1 MQRDYGKLFAIIWRI
16 IMSSK
21 RVDYY
26 YPETM
31 RSLLL
36 EAPEFRRYLYCKG
49 FLLTT
54 KAFGNKLDEYPFYGH
69 WNEQILKIQNNIYYL
84 YTHCDTKAYIYQS
97 EDCIFFLVGHAYD
110 PFHSIVDENTLLRDM
125 SDSFKVSESAYWE
138 RESDLTGVFI
148 TGFISIKG
156 ITYSTDC
163 CGMQYVCYGVVDE
176 NLYIA
181 SHAKLVGDLC
191 GLEQDDF
198 IKHLVNS
205 RTWHF
210 YGRWLPG
217 DLSPYTELKR
227 LVPNIKGDYFAKD
240 KSLLLT
246 RYYPNRVIKEIRTE
260 KDYQDRIAELGEIM
274 SNSMRL
280 IAEKWND
287 QDISIS
293 VTGGRDSMTTLAC
306 TNGMYEKFSYFSY
319 ISNEPES
326 IDAYAAHEICKNLG
340 LKHSIY
346 IIPEWV
352 EDRRRTDI
360 FAKVL
365 ECNAGCIGKN
375 NANDVRKR
383 LYFIDNPKF
392 DIEVKSWLNE
402 MGRGWYYKK
411 YKKDVFPKYPSASM
425 LRTMHK
431 PYLSPYTIH
440 VTTKIFQKWID
451 TYFSGNVLD
460 KISWVDLF
468 YWEFT
473 WAGNEGIS
481 LNSEHRVS
489 YEIVIPFNNRKY
501 FELMLTLPLKKR
513 KEDRMPIDIIG
524 KMNKAI
530 LDSGIVV
537 KDVNLSDLRTV
548 MVRTYFALFNRLKF

>member
-1 MQRDYGKLFAIIWRI
+1 MN
-16 IMSSK
+16 SK
-21 RVDYY
+21 RVGSYS
-26 YPETM
+26 PETM
-31 RSLLL
+31 HSLLL
-36 EAPEFRRYLYCKG
+36 EVPELRRYLYCKG

-54 KAFGNKLDEYPFYGH
+54 KTFGNRLDGYPFYGY
-69 WNEQILKIQNNIYYL
+69 WNEQTLKMQDSTYYL
-84 YTHCDTKAYIYQS
+84 YTHSDTKVHIYQT
-97 EDCIFFLVGHAYD
+97 EDLLFFLVGHAYD
-110 PFHSIVDENTLLRDM
+110 PFHSIIDEKALLHVM
-125 SDSFKVSESAYWE
+125 SDSYRICENAYWD
-138 RESDLTGVFI
+138 RESDLTGVFF
-148 TGFISIKG
+148 TGFITPKG

-163 CGMQYVCYGVVDE
+163 CGMQYVCYGMVDD
-176 NLYIA
+176 NLYVT

-191 GLEQDDF
+191 NLEQDGF
-198 IKHLVNS
+198 VKHLVNS

-217 DLSPYTELKR
+217 DLSPYKELKR
-227 LVPNIKGDYFAKD
+227 LVPNIKADYSARD
-240 KSLLLT
+240 KKILLT
-246 RYYPNRVIKEIRTE
+246 RYYPKRAIEETKTE
-260 KDYQDRIAELGEIM
+260 EEYHDRIAELGKIM

-280 IAEKWND
+280 IAEKWKGENVA
-287 QDISIS
+287 IS

-306 TNGMYEKFSYFSY
+306 TNGMYDKYNYFSY

-326 IDAYAAHEICKNLG
+326 IDAYAAHEICGNLG
-340 LKHSIY
+340 LEHSIY
-346 IIPEWV
+346 TIPDTE
-352 EDRRRTDI
+352 ENHRRTKA
-360 FAKVL
+360 FATVL

-392 DIEVKSWLNE
+392 SIEVKSWLNE

-411 YKKDVFPKYPSASM
+411 YKKDAFPKRPSASM

-440 VTTKIFQKWID
+440 VTTKIFQDWID
-451 TYFSGNVLD
+451 TYYSGNVLD
-460 KISWVDLF
+460 NISWVDLF

-481 LNSEHRVS
+481 LTSEHRVS
-489 YEIVIPFNNRKY
+489 YEIVIPFNNRRY
-501 FELMLTLPLKKR
+501 FELMLTLPLEKR
-513 KEDRMPIDIIG
+513 KQDLMPIDLIG

-537 KDVNLSDLRTV
+537 KDVNLSDMRTI
-548 MVRTYFALFNRLKF
+548 MVRTYFTLFNKLRF